1 MTGTIA
7 ASTVAKIQGKAVS
20 AATPTTGYVLKW
32 DGSQWAPAI
41 DIGTNG
47 ADASSLR
54 GTSVASTSPTS
65 GQYLKYDGTNWT
77 PATIPAIPTTLSSFT
92 NDSLFI
98 TSAALPT
105 KLSQLSNDPGF
116 ITAAAVPTKVSQLS
130 NDSGFLTAATIPGV
144 PTNLSQFVNDTN
156 FISSVTKLQATAISP
171 AAPISGQFLKYDGTS
186 WSPATIVADPAV
198 GGDLSGTASSASV
211 VKLRG
216 RTVSSVAP
224 VDGQLLAWNNGT
236 SQWTAVTVSVPTT
249 TSQLTNNSGFL
260 NHGSIAQTDI
270 HPSLVSEQFLT
281 VMFPKYGQETPILT
295 RE

>member
-1 MTGTIA
+1 VVLTTSNIAEGSNQYHTTARVSANAIAGDVTGTIGA
-7 ASTVAKIQGKAVS
+7 VTVSKIQGKAVS
-20 AATPTTGYVLKW
+20 AGTPSTGQVLKW

-54 GTSVASTSPTS
+54 GTSVASTSPST
-65 GQYLKYDGTNWT
+65 GQYLKYDGTNWG
-77 PATIPAIPTTLSSFT
+77 PATIPAIPTALSSFT

-130 NDSGFLTAATIPGV
+130 NDSGFLTSATIPGV

-156 FISSVTKLQATAISP
+156 FISSVTKLQSTTVSP
-171 AAPISGQFLKYDGTS
+171 AAPATGQFLKFDGTS

-198 GGDLSGTASSASV
+198 GGDLSGTVSSASV

-216 RTVSSVAP
+216 RTVSAVAP
-224 VDGQLLAWNNGT
+224 VDGQMLAWNSGT
-236 SQWTAVTVSVPTT
+236 SQWTAVTVKVQFPPRQITT
-249 TSQLTNNSGFL
+249 
-260 NHGSIAQTDI
+260 
-270 HPSLVSEQFLT
+270 PSYCRKVLIPWF
-281 VMFPKYGQETPILT
+281 
-295 RE
+295 